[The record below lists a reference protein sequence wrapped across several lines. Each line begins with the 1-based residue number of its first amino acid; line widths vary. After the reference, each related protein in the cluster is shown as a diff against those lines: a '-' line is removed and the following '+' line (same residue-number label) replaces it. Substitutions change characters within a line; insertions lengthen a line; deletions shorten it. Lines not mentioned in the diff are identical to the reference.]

1 MVSPPKVFVHE
12 FVTGGGWPPG
22 GVPLD
27 LAGEAAAMLRAVLAD
42 FGAWGAVRTV
52 TTLDRRLDHFALPAD
67 EVVHVTP
74 GQHASAF
81 ASLLDQSDAA
91 LIIAPETDGVLARL
105 SAIVEEANIPLLSC
119 SSTAVASAS
128 DKAVCYDLFRQ
139 ANLPTPLTRRSSFS
153 PASQVADQV
162 GYPLV
167 IKPIDGVG
175 CEGVCLV
182 REPAELAEALTLVH
196 QATSRDEI
204 ILQSFVAGVHASA
217 SLLATGEQCLPLSL
231 NGQAIEVG
239 CPFVYRGGEVPLLHP
254 LAARAL
260 TVAQSAVRLIPG
272 LRGYV
277 GVDLILTQDEAL
289 LIEINPR
296 LTTSYIGLRQ
306 VIDLNLAQ
314 AIWDAR
320 YRGTLPSQVRFIG
333 QISFTKDQLRR
344 ALTTEAT

>member
-1 MVSPPKVFVHE
+1 
-12 FVTGGGWPPG
+12 
-22 GVPLD
+22 
-27 LAGEAAAMLRAVLAD
+27 MLQAVLAD
-42 FGAWGAVRTV
+42 FRAWGAVRTI

-67 EVVHVTP
+67 EVVCVTP

-81 ASLLDQSDAA
+81 ASLLGQSDAA

-105 SAIVEEANIPLLSC
+105 SAIVEEAGIPLLSC
-119 SSTAVASAS
+119 SSAAVAIAS

-139 ANLPTPLTRRSSFS
+139 ADLPTPLTRPSSFS
-153 PASQVADQV
+153 TAPQVADQV

-182 REPAELAEALTLVH
+182 MEPAELADALTLVH
-196 QATSRDEI
+196 QVTSHDAI

-217 SLLATGEQCLPLSL
+217 SLLAAGEQGLPLSL

-239 CPFVYRGGEVPLLHP
+239 RPFVYRGGEVPLLHP
-254 LAARAL
+254 MAARAL
-260 TVAQSAVRLIPG
+260 TVAQSAIRLIPG

-277 GVDLILTQDEAL
+277 GVDLILTHDEAL

-296 LTTSYIGLRQ
+296 LTTSYVGLRQ

-320 YRGTLPSQVRFIG
+320 YRGLLPAQTQIVRQV
-333 QISFTKDQLRR
+333 SFTKDQLRH
-344 ALTTEAT
+344 ALTLEAT

>member
-1 MVSPPKVFVHE
+1 MASPPKVFIHE

-22 GVPLD
+22 EVPLD
-27 LAGEAAAMLRAVLAD
+27 LASEAAAMLWAVLAD
-42 FGAWGAVRTV
+42 FRAWGAVRTV
-52 TTLDRRLDHFALPAD
+52 TTSDRRLDHFALPAD
-67 EVVHVTP
+67 EVVCVTP
-74 GQHASAF
+74 GHHASAF

-105 SAIVEEANIPLLSC
+105 SAIVEEADIPLLSC
-119 SSTAVASAS
+119 CSTAVAVAS
-128 DKAVCYDLFRQ
+128 DKAACYDLFRQ
-139 ANLPTPLTRRSSFS
+139 ANLPTPLTRRSTFS
-153 PASQVADQV
+153 TASQVADQV

-175 CEGVCLV
+175 CDGVCLV
-182 REPAELAEALTLVH
+182 RGPTELADALTLLH
-196 QATSRDEI
+196 QATSHDEI
-204 ILQSFVAGVHASA
+204 ILQSFVAGVHASV
-217 SLLATGEQCLPLSL
+217 SLLAAGEQSLPLSL

-239 CPFVYRGGEVPLLHP
+239 CPFIYRGGEVPLSHP
-254 LAARAL
+254 MGARAL
-260 TVAQSAVRLIPG
+260 TVAQSAIRLIPG

-320 YRGTLPSQVRFIG
+320 CRGILPAQAQIIG
-333 QISFTKDQLRR
+333 QVSFTKDQLRH
-344 ALTTEAT
+344 ALTMGAT